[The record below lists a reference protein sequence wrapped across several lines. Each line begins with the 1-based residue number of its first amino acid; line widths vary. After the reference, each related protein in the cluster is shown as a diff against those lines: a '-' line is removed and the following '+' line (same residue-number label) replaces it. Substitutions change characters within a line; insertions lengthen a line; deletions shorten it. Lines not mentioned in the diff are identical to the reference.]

1 MVRRRK
7 VKRVGL
13 IAKPHAPGLPELLQ
27 RLLPWLEQRHIDVFL
42 DPATAAAV
50 DTACGYPRE
59 AIPELVDCM
68 LVLGGDGTLLSVAR
82 LLGEHDVP
90 ILGINMGSLGF
101 LTEIPT
107 TALFPRL
114 AKVLDGEYV
123 IQERL
128 RFQTCIYRR
137 SGECV
142 PQPVVLN
149 DVVLNKGAL
158 ARIIDLETVVD
169 GLWLTTYRADGLIV
183 STPTGSTAYS
193 MAAGGPII
201 HPNLHALILT
211 PICPY
216 TLSHRPIVLPDTAH
230 IRVTLQTSDEDVRVT
245 LDGQIGVELYYGD
258 VVDIQQAAKPMRL
271 IRTLEKDE
279 YFQIL
284 RTKLMWGEAIR
295 LPRDTTC

>member
-1 MVRRRK
+1 MQ
-7 VKRVGL
+7 RVGL

-27 RLLPWLEQRHIDVFL
+27 RLLPWLAHHDIDVYL
-42 DPATAAAV
+42 DLDTAAAAG
-50 DTACGYPRE
+50 TAHGYARE
-59 AIPELVDCM
+59 AIPALVECM

-107 TALFPRL
+107 TVLFPRL
-114 AKVLDGEYV
+114 EKVLDGQYT

-137 SGECV
+137 TGECLR
-142 PQPVVLN
+142 QPVVLN
-149 DVVLNKGAL
+149 DVVINKGAL

-169 GLWLTTYRADGLIV
+169 GLVLTTYRADGLIV

-193 MAAGGPII
+193 MAAGGPIM

-245 LDGQIGVELYYGD
+245 LDGQVGVELGYGD

-295 LPRDTTC
+295 LPRDAGC